1 LRLAAYYC
9 INTQYAE
16 KTPIFQLLR
25 RSRPMNEFVLAAD
38 ILTWFLV
45 ATCLAAGHG

>member
-1 LRLAAYYC
+1 MP
-9 INTQYAE
+9 E
-16 KTPIFQLLR
+16 P
-25 RSRPMNEFVLAAD
+25 PVNEFVLAAD